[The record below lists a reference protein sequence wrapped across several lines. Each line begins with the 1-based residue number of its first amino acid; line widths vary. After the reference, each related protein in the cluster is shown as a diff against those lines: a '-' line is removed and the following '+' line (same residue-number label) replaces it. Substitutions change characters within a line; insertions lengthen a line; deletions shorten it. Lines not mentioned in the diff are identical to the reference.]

1 MRRQAGRERAE
12 AVARWW
18 LSGGGGMGHAAVG
31 GGVCAQESFNTL
43 KMWIKELRDK
53 GPENIVICVAGNKK
67 DLEAQRRVDTDTA
80 QVSRSA
86 GRQAQREGAQR
97 EGGEGAQKSQ

>member
-1 MRRQAGRERAE
+1 
-12 AVARWW
+12 
-18 LSGGGGMGHAAVG
+18 MGHAAVG